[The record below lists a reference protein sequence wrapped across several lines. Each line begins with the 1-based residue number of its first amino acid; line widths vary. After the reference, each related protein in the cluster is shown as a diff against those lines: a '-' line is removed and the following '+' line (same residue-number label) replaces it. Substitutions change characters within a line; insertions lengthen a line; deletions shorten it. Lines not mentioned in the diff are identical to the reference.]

1 MLELQQKFESFENEH
16 LAKGCLQHNIVKNIY
31 CETCHAVICSECT
44 VSKEHNTHKCHLIS
58 ECYPKHRQELQ
69 NSLDLVKHKL
79 SDIDTAVTKIA
90 KREREVLQQGEDL
103 KEKINTHAQLVTE
116 RVEKSRTRLSEQ
128 VDTAV
133 KLKTS
138 TLATQKQV
146 AETLH
151 ARLKTCEEIIEQS
164 LKELTQQQILMAKY
178 TMAKETDAL
187 TQNVQPSVFQ
197 PAEEDNIKFIKN
209 TIFEKEIGFI
219 SHRTYEKATLELLPC
234 ELGQLTTATLTL
246 QSQDGTP
253 FPLPPSLISSTLS
266 SPGVD
271 KPPVKC
277 DITQTHP
284 GEYSITFTPS
294 TRHDQLVVQ
303 VGGVDI
309 PDSPFTLPV
318 MTVSP
323 KQRDKPVNIITG
335 INMPRG
341 IAVCANGGIVV
352 VESGSNCVTIF
363 NKFDEKVRSLG
374 NEQNEC
380 QFTSPH
386 GLAITAN
393 GHVLVT
399 DNHRLQKLTVYGKHL
414 KSVGSEAPGSG
425 QLEFN
430 SPHGITVH
438 PSTGQI
444 FVADIK
450 NNRIQVFN
458 DNLTFSHTIVVTG
471 RVQFELPYDVALDND
486 GFMYIPEWS
495 HGRIMKLTCK
505 GRLVKTFGTHG
516 TDPGELSFPS
526 SLVISNN
533 NLVYVTERGNDR
545 VSIFD
550 TKGKF
555 VHCFGKTGREEGEL
569 YGPRGITIDRL
580 GNLYISDSSNNRVV
594 VY

>member
-16 LAKGCLQHNIVKNIY
+16 LAKGCLKHNIVKNVY
-31 CETCHAVICSECT
+31 CETCHEVICSECT
-44 VSKEHNTHKCHLIS
+44 VCKEHSTHDYHLIS
-58 ECYPKHRQELQ
+58 ECYPKHRQQLQ
-69 NSLDLVKHKL
+69 DSLDLVKHKL
-79 SDIDTAVTKIA
+79 ADIDTAVTCLTT
-90 KREREVLQQGEDL
+90 RETEVLQQGEQL
-103 KEKINTHAQLVTE
+103 KEQINTHAQLITE
-116 RVEKSRTRLSEQ
+116 RVEKSRRRLSEL
-128 VDTAV
+128 VDTAI

-151 ARLKTCEEIIEQS
+151 TRLKTYEEMIEHS
-164 LKELTQQQILMAKY
+164 LKEWTQQQIIMAKY
-178 TMAKETDAL
+178 TMTKETNVV
-187 TQNVQPSVFQ
+187 TQNVQSSVFQ
-197 PAEEDNIKFIKN
+197 PAEEANVKFIKN
-209 TIFEKEIGFI
+209 TIFEKEIGFV
-219 SHRTYEKATLELLPC
+219 SHKTYEKTTLKLLPC
-234 ELGQLTTATLTL
+234 ELGQLSIATLIL

-271 KPPVKC
+271 KPSVKC

-318 MTVSP
+318 MMLSP
-323 KQRDKPVNIITG
+323 KQRGKPVNNITG

-341 IAVCANGGIVV
+341 IAVCTNNDIVV
-352 VESGSNCVTIF
+352 VESGSNRVTIF
-363 NKFDEKVRSLG
+363 NKTDEKVRSLG

-380 QFTSPH
+380 QFMSPH
-386 GLAITAN
+386 GLAVTVN

-399 DNHRLQKLTVYGKHL
+399 DNHRLQKLTVYGKRL
-414 KSVGSEAPGSG
+414 KSVGSGAPGNG

-430 SPHGITVH
+430 SPRGVTVH
-438 PSTGQI
+438 PITGQI
-444 FVADIK
+444 FVADTK

-458 DNLTFSHTIVVTG
+458 DKLTFSHTIVVAG
-471 RVQFELPYDVALDND
+471 RMQFELPHDVALDND
-486 GFMYIPEWS
+486 GFLYIPEWS
-495 HGRIMKLTCK
+495 QGRIMKLTCNGK
-505 GRLVKTFGTHG
+505 LVRTFGTHG
-516 TDPGELSFPS
+516 TDAGELSFPS
-526 SLVISNN
+526 SLVIGN

-550 TKGKF
+550 TNGKF
-555 VHCFGKTGREEGEL
+555 VHCFGKTGRGEGEF
-569 YGPRGITIDRL
+569 YGPRGITMDRL